1 LAGGSLVNTSRAACS
16 TCNIIESW
24 YIYIYIIIWRTCNI

>member
-24 YIYIYIIIWRTCNI
+24 YIYIYNNLKNM